1 MKRPYIL
8 LMLTLFIGSC
18 QVDDA
23 TDEDK
28 PVISKEYYQRQP
40 EPPVVRTLTVT
51 PTLLSYEAAEEE
63 KSLHVSSSNTEW
75 QIAAPDWCVVSQSS
89 GTGDADISV
98 KATANTSREQRTGQI
113 TISGTGIATV
123 YISVTQKG
131 RDVSNEPD
139 EGDNLPPQ

>member
-1 MKRPYIL
+1 
-8 LMLTLFIGSC
+8 MLTLFIGSC

-40 EPPVVRTLTVT
+40 ETPVVRTLTVT
-51 PTLLSYEAAEEE
+51 PTLLSFEATEEE
-63 KSLHVSSSNTEW
+63 KSLHISSSNTEW

-89 GTGDADISV
+89 GTGDADIV
-98 KATANTSREQRTGQI
+98 AKATANTSSEQRTGQI
-113 TISGTGIATV
+113 TISGTGVATV
-123 YISVTQKG
+123 NAFVTQKG
-131 RDVSNEPD
+131 RVISDSDEPD

>member
-28 PVISKEYYQRQP
+28 PVISKEYYPQDI
-40 EPPVVRTLTVT
+40 VRTLTAT
-51 PTLLSYEAAEEE
+51 PTLLSFEAAEEE
-63 KSLHVSSSNTEW
+63 KSLHISSSNTEW
-75 QIAAPDWCVVSQSS
+75 HIEAPDWCVISQSS
-89 GTGDADISV
+89 GTGDTDIVV

-113 TISGTGIATV
+113 TISGTDVATV
-123 YISVTQKG
+123 NVFVTQKA
-131 RDVSNEPD
+131 RIVSNSDEPD
-139 EGDNLPPQ
+139 EGDNQPPQ